1 MSIVVSVRNLRTA
14 TTNEVII
21 FCYLQIYTICMR
33 AVRIGMM
40 YENMYCTWYQVPGT
54 ISRHQGETG
63 CVFDPHLKSTCL
75 LLLFGQLIFYLGHY
89 RQVASVLDWVL
100 VPVPGTR
107 KQVLRVRYL
116 VPGTGRYHDCY
127 STR

>member
-1 MSIVVSVRNLRTA
+1 
-14 TTNEVII
+14 
-21 FCYLQIYTICMR
+21 MR

-100 VPVPGTR
+100 VPGTRYGGPWYQVPGTST
-107 KQVLRVRYL
+107 
-116 VPGTGRYHDCY
+116 PGGKR
-127 STR
+127 